1 MKRLYC
7 FLVIMIILLG
17 SKYTRTAESR
27 DIVTEVHFKNTNSAT
42 AILKYA
48 P

>member
-7 FLVIMIILLG
+7 FLVIMVILLG
-17 SKYTRTAESR
+17 SKYTRTTESHET
-27 DIVTEVHFKNTNSAT
+27 VSEAHFKSSNSAT
-42 AILKYA
+42 AILKYD